1 VLRSFGVYA
10 SSMHTVT
17 RKLSVSLCV
26 FRAPLLVILAEIQL
40 MVQKGI
46 SGVLSYGF
54 KAEILDF
61 FK

>member
-1 VLRSFGVYA
+1 
-10 SSMHTVT
+10 
-17 RKLSVSLCV
+17 
-26 FRAPLLVILAEIQL
+26 

-61 FK
+61 FSNNDFVFPDGN